1 VSKATPQP
9 SSSFDELVAEMRA
22 KDAAKDA
29 RIDRMLDTMERQ
41 SQLQNKILE
50 VILGQGLPVSAAP
63 LAPPAGM
70 YAPAPLP
77 PVPPRP
83 PIFGPTFAELWTRY
97 LQTIV
102 HQSWCKNVESQME
115 RVLQHF
121 APSVAGR
128 RAKSGRYRP
137 IAYHGPDMLAL
148 AIKPYHWSD
157 FRDQLVR
164 EGKIAAGFRNLM
176 LVRTRVCFNF
186 HVGDER
192 IDKNPLA
199 KVKKEAVR
207 PKRQSEYNEDVI
219 AEVLGWCDQHDPYFA
234 AYFLGVVD
242 SGMRP
247 GEVRRLK
254 RADVDLETG
263 RTELSWTSTKTKRS
277 RVVWLTDRAIERFKR
292 LPIVDGTEN
301 FFPSP
306 YRDNRPVSKSRFDK
320 VFSEIR
326 QRFGIEAAPGD
337 GNIRVHDGRRTY
349 ISRLNREGAQITLI
363 SELVGHANINTTM
376 GYITTRES
384 ALKEAHDK
392 LQGAI
397 RKDAHRAPATQPID
411 DDT

>member
-1 VSKATPQP
+1 MTANADPATGI
-9 SSSFDELVAEMRA
+9 ELLVEALRE
-22 KDAAKDA
+22 KDA
-29 RIDRMLDTMERQ
+29 RIDRLMDALDRQ
-41 SQLQNKILE
+41 SAINAKLMEAL
-50 VILGQGLPVSAAP
+50 LGGGHALGPPPVAPYAPPPQSPIPPVAPRAP
-63 LAPPAGM
+63 L
-70 YAPAPLP
+70 
-77 PVPPRP
+77 
-83 PIFGPTFAELWTRY
+83 FGPTFAELWTRY
-97 LQTIV
+97 LQTIA
-102 HQSWCKNVESQME
+102 HQTWCKNVESQME
-115 RVLQHF
+115 RVLQYF
-121 APSVAGR
+121 APSAAGR
-128 RAKSGRYRP
+128 RSKSGRYRP

-164 EGKIAAGFRNLM
+164 DGKVSAGFRNLM

-199 KVKKEAVR
+199 KVKKEQTR
-207 PKRQSEYNEDVI
+207 PKRQTEHDEAGI

-247 GEVRRLK
+247 GEVRRLQ
-254 RADVDLETG
+254 RPAVDLDTG
-263 RTELSWTSTKTKRS
+263 RVELSWTATKTKRS
-277 RVVWLTDRAIERFKR
+277 RVVWLTDRALERFRR
-292 LPIVDGTEN
+292 LPVVEGTDH

-320 VFSEIR
+320 VFSGVR
-326 QRFGIEAAPGD
+326 ARFSLEAAPGD
-337 GNIRVHDGRRTY
+337 GKIRVHDGRHTY
-349 ISRLNREGAQITLI
+349 ISRLNRAGAQITLI
-363 SELVGHANINTTM
+363 SQLVGHANINTTM

-397 RKDAHRAPATQPID
+397 RKDPHWAREPVSDAGDGPD
-411 DDT
+411 DGDR